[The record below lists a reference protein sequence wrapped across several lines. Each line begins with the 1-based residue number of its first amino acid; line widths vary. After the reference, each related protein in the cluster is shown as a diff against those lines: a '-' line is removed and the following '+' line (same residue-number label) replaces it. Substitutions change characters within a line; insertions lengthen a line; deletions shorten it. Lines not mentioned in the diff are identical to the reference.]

1 MEKKELYQLPS
12 IEEVDSRLF
21 CQVAQG
27 ASGIIDDPDN
37 SEDI

>member
-27 ASGIIDDPDN
+27 ASGIVDPEDN
-37 SEDI
+37 MGEI

>member
-27 ASGIIDDPDN
+27 ASGIGDPEDN
-37 SEDI
+37 TGDI